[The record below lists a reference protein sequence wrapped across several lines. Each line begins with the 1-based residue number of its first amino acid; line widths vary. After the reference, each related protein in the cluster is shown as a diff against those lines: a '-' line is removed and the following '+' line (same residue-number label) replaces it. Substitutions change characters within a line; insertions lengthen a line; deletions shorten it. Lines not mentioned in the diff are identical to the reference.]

1 MLQVRG
7 GQRRQVPFT
16 SYGISSTVIGLFIF
30 SISFGV
36 VLVICVTQEYYQ
48 FYPCFQ
54 AYLYGTL
61 IFKISPLSVIIFP
74 FYFSFYALVFCFLIN
89 YV

>member
-7 GQRRQVPFT
+7 GQRRQVSLT

-30 SISFGV
+30 SISFGI
-36 VLVICVTQEYYQ
+36 VLVIYVTQEYYQ
-48 FYPCFQ
+48 FYLCFQ
-54 AYLYGTL
+54 AYLYGSL
-61 IFKISPLSVIIFP
+61 IFKISPSVIIFP
-74 FYFSFYALVFCFLIN
+74 FYFLFYALVFCFLIN